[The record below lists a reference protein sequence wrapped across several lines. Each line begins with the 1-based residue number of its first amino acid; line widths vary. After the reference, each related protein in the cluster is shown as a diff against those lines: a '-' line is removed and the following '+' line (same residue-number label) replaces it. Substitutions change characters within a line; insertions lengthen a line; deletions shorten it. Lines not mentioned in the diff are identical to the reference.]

1 MHRRL
6 LLVLWTVWA
15 AGGAGAQDVMSQPS
29 PTVGG
34 EQAPIAV
41 PDMPLVPVT
50 QQAPAPIPV
59 EIKLVET
66 QKKEAVV
73 SGYVKVRGLYF
84 ESTSENDPFT
94 FRFDEWSLV
103 VKKKLSDGVDAMVG
117 ALFYGG
123 NIFFLEHA
131 YVDLRGMP
139 LNATVRLGVSRNSCF
154 GMVPT
159 YANRKMTNY
168 GIVADMFTRDRI
180 IGIQY
185 LAKLSVFDLNLGLHN
200 GYEIGRRV
208 AGEGPVTVPFLADR
222 DMTFAS
228 IMRNDMDENKEYSV
242 RIGAKPLGDRLEV
255 GLSGSVSKLS
265 DADMAFL
272 ANTAKLIAPTETDR
286 TKIRNGLDFMFKPTK
301 RSVVQAEY
309 YAGITST
316 FTVSA
321 FQVLAGYS
329 FMKSDKPYVSVYCRY
344 GEVNPDRPADPL
356 NPYTWKLSQ
365 AVASAVWRFT
375 PGAQL
380 QLEYEMN
387 REKDA
392 GTDAAGNAVKAVN
405 DVVFLEMV
413 FFY

>member
-1 MHRRL
+1 
-6 LLVLWTVWA
+6 VA
-15 AGGAGAQDVMSQPS
+15 
-29 PTVGG
+29 
-34 EQAPIAV
+34 
-41 PDMPLVPVT
+41 
-50 QQAPAPIPV
+50 
-59 EIKLVET
+59 
-66 QKKEAVV
+66 
-73 SGYVKVRGLYF
+73 
-84 ESTSENDPFT
+84 
-94 FRFDEWSLV
+94 
-103 VKKKLSDGVDAMVG
+103 

-131 YVDLRGMP
+131 YMDLKGMP
-139 LNATVRLGVSRNSCF
+139 LDATLRLGVSRNACF

-159 YANRKMTNY
+159 YANRKTTNY

-185 LAKLSVFDLNLGLHN
+185 LARLSLFELNLGLHN
-200 GYEIGRRV
+200 GYELGRRV

-228 IMRNDMDENKEYSV
+228 IWRNDMDENKEYSV
-242 RIGAKPLGDRLEV
+242 RIGAKPLGDRLDV

-265 DADMAFL
+265 ALDMAFL
-272 ANTAKLIAPTETDR
+272 ANTAKLVAPTETDR

-301 RSVVQAEY
+301 HSVLQAEY

-316 FTVSA
+316 FTASA
-321 FQVLAGYS
+321 FQVLAGYT
-329 FMKSDKPYVSVYCRY
+329 FTKAGKPYVSVYARY

-356 NPYTWKLSQ
+356 NSYTWKLSQ
-365 AVASAVWRFT
+365 TVLSAVWRFT

-392 GTDAAGNAVKAVN
+392 GTDAAGTAVKAVN
-405 DVVFLEMV
+405 DVVFLELA